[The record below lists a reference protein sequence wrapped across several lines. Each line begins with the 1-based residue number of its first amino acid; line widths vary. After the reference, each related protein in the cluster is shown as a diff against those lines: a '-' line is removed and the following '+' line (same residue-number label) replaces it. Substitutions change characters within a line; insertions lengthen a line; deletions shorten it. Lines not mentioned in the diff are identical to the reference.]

1 MFKWVGQLFLLS
13 LLGCS
18 SSGAKPAD
26 SPEGK
31 AAPGRSADDPVMTCG
46 PQDSY
51 AYVASRFRCADG
63 SNPFAGDASR
73 AAASRRGS
81 VQSPSSNH
89 LIDSYEVPCASG
101 AEIVYV
107 DLYGCPE
114 HARKLDPLD
123 PAAEAITDH
132 FSRGEFETVLEDC
145 QSLGENA
152 THDARGWCAALVPAS
167 LYALNRDSEGLS
179 SLGNLCQRM
188 APASPHNEGRA
199 SVIAVVMGAL
209 AEAHS
214 NGHLQRNEEQ
224 LNALLASFLQAC
236 QVSEEDLKRVVDKM
250 REGA

>member
-1 MFKWVGQLFLLS
+1 MFKWAGPLFLLS
-13 LLGCS
+13 QLGCS
-18 SSGAKPAD
+18 SSGAQPANA
-26 SPEGK
+26 PQTKAGPGK
-31 AAPGRSADDPVMTCG
+31 SADDPVMTCG

-63 SNPFAGDASR
+63 SNPFAGDAKR

-81 VQSPSSNH
+81 EQSPASNH
-89 LIDSYEVPCASG
+89 LVDSYEVPCASG
-101 AEIVYV
+101 PEIVYV

-114 HARKLDPLD
+114 EARKLDPLD
-123 PAAEAITDH
+123 PVAEAVTDH
-132 FSRGEFETVLEDC
+132 FSRGEFETVLKECQALRED
-145 QSLGENA
+145 A

-167 LYALNRDSEGLS
+167 LYALNRDSDGLS
-179 SLGNLCQRM
+179 SLSSLCQRM
-188 APASPHNEGRA
+188 APSSPHNEGRA

-209 AEAHS
+209 AEAHG
-214 NGHLQRNEEQ
+214 NGHLQRNQEQ